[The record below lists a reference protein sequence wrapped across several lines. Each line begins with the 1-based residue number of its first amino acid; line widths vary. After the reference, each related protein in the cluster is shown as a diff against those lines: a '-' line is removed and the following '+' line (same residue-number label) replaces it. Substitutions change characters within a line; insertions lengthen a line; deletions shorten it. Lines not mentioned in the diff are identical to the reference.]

1 MLYATSRMEVL
12 CMKNVK
18 NSIMSMGV
26 TLSLLG
32 VFPWGGLMDIHF
44 SSSLLEEEP
53 PGTQERL
60 FVIQGNALLS
70 SSMTITGVPATRKI
84 AVMATAYS
92 STVEQT
98 DDTPFITASG
108 TTVQEG
114 TVAAN
119 FLPFGTKI
127 MLPEL
132 YGNKVFTVEDR
143 MHPRKDYQVDIWF
156 PDTEDALHFGA
167 KTTYIEVL

>member
-1 MLYATSRMEVL
+1 
-12 CMKNVK
+12 
-18 NSIMSMGV
+18 MSV

-44 SSSLLEEEP
+44 PLSPLGEEP
-53 PGTQERL
+53 PGTEDRL
-60 FVIQGNALLS
+60 SLIQGNAILS

-108 TTVQEG
+108 TTVKEG

-127 MLPEL
+127 KVPEL
-132 YGNKVFTVEDR
+132 YGDRVFTVEDR
-143 MHPRKDYQVDIWF
+143 MHARKGYQVDIWF
-156 PDTEDALHFGA
+156 PNTEEAVHFGA
-167 KTTYIEVL
+167 KTTYIEVF